1 MIGIVVPALDPP
13 EALIDL
19 VAELHRRL
27 RGKGGGK
34 VGEEGGEGR
43 IVVVN
48 DGSANRPLFQTLEAS
63 GHATVLHH
71 PANLGKGEALKTGF
85 RHLLA
90 QEAITGI
97 VTVDADGQHLVGDAV
112 RVFEAAESAP
122 DALVLGARN
131 FDHNSVPF
139 KSAWGNKTTKLALR
153 LTSGLDL
160 QDTQTGLRAIPR
172 KLAERCLDIGSSRYD
187 FETTMLLAAKRMVI
201 DIVEVNVATVYRD
214 GNRAS
219 HFRPIV
225 DSIGIYWAFLRFS
238 LSSLVA
244 FLLDIA
250 IFFVLHRH
258 TGDILLSTYA
268 ARVTSASFNFLVN
281 RRLVF
286 RSSGGRTFIRD
297 GAAYA
302 ALAIALA
309 TASGVGVHAAWRF
322 TGWPPALVKIGVDA
336 GLFFVSFAIQR
347 RVVFH
352 RGR

>member
-19 VAELHRRL
+19 VTELHRRL
-27 RGKGGGK
+27 RGKGG
-34 VGEEGGEGR
+34 EGGEGR
-43 IVVVN
+43 IIVVN

-63 GHATVLHH
+63 GHVTVLHH

-90 QEAITGI
+90 REAITGI

-122 DALVLGARN
+122 GALVLGARN

-160 QDTQTGLRAIPR
+160 QDTQTGLRAVPR

-187 FETTMLLAAKRMVI
+187 FETTMLLAAKRMAI

-286 RSSGGRTFIRD
+286 RSGGGRTFIRD

-347 RVVFH
+347 RVVFR